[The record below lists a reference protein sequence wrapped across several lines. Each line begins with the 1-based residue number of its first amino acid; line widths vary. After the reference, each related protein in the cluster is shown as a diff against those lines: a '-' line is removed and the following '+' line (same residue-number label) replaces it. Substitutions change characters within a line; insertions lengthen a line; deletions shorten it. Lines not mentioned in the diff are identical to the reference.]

1 MEIRTARDLGFLGTN
16 VDQNLTLDF
25 VHYELV
31 QKAEQGDKTSVFK
44 MHQIV
49 RHYVGENQETI
60 RKYVS
65 DALIRLGELEAPKA
79 GAEDDKKGETPDT
92 PSTGGEGDKGTEET
106 V

>member
-79 GAEDDKKGETPDT
+79 DADNEKKDEIPDT
-92 PSTGGEGDKGTEET
+92 PSTGGEEDNDSGET